1 MSEDGVIIRSAEQR
15 DHARILE
22 LNQAAIPNVSALS
35 AEGLRN
41 LAELASFFLVAEV
54 DRQPVGF
61 LLVLPHGRDYQ
72 SPNYRWFSERYS
84 RFAYVD
90 RIVVDA
96 PRRGLGV
103 GCQLYSKLM
112 AEADGSVP
120 GVACE
125 VNLEPPNPGSLR
137 FHGAFGFEAVGEQEN
152 EGGDKLVQLMWRPF
166 AGH

>member
-1 MSEDGVIIRSAEQR
+1 MSTDGVIIRPAEAC
-15 DHARILE
+15 DHPAILE
-22 LNQAAIPNVSALS
+22 LNQAATPNVNAIS
-35 AEGLRN
+35 AEGLRI
-41 LAELASFFLVAEV
+41 LAELASLFLVAEV
-54 DRQPVGF
+54 DQRSVGF

-72 SPNYRWFSERYS
+72 SPNYRWFSKRYS

-90 RIVVDA
+90 RIVVSA

-125 VNLEPPNPGSLR
+125 VNLKPPNPGSLR
-137 FHGAFGFEAVGEQEN
+137 FHAAFGFEAVGELET
-152 EGGDKLVQLMWRPF
+152 EDGGKRVQLMWRPF
-166 AGH
+166 GGH